1 MTTNKLFASAALLF
15 AAAGTAHAFDYS
27 ESVSGDLPGTLAASG
42 GLNPLELIATPG
54 INSISLGVPAGG
66 DRDYFRFEV
75 PAGYVLS
82 SILHKSYASTD
93 NLSFIGVQG
102 GTQVTVPVPLPMSEF
117 PAAAATLLGYLHFGP
132 TTVDT
137 NILDDLG
144 ASGSAVPPAIGFTG
158 SLSAGNYAFWI
169 QQTGVEAS
177 YAFDFVLTP
186 VPEPEQWALMLGGG
200 LLLAGRM
207 QRIRSARKV
216 E

>member
-1 MTTNKLFASAALLF
+1 MLRWPVLPLGRVDTTMTTNKLFALAALLF
-15 AAAGTAHAFDYS
+15 AAAGTAHAFNYS

-132 TTVDT
+132 NTLDT

-144 ASGSAVPPAIGFTG
+144 ASGSAVPPPPALRGRCPPGTTPSG
-158 SLSAGNYAFWI
+158 SSRP
-169 QQTGVEAS
+169 AS
-177 YAFDFVLTP
+177 RRVTP
-186 VPEPEQWALMLGGG
+186 
-200 LLLAGRM
+200 
-207 QRIRSARKV
+207 STSC
-216 E
+216 